1 MKAKKRFDWKW
12 FLLGVIAVLAVWILY
27 ILLAPKAEATLC
39 VVSPVCEERILNED
53 NPQYVLGWNACFYY
67 IHMKLFGK
75 GLI

>member
-1 MKAKKRFDWKW
+1 MKTLREKIKAIVYHESDMDK
-12 FLLGVIAVLAVWILY
+12 IMVLIQKEVKECL
-27 ILLAPKAEATLC
+27 PK
-39 VVSPVCEERILNED
+39 ERILNED

>member
-1 MKAKKRFDWKW
+1 MYHESDMDK
-12 FLLGVIAVLAVWILY
+12 IMVLIQKEVKECL
-27 ILLAPKAEATLC
+27 PK
-39 VVSPVCEERILNED
+39 ERILNED